1 MGKVGSSHVDAK
13 NGLLELDDPTEGADA
28 EVAPSGVVL
37 HPTIPPSFD
46 PRQYAKDSEVRERMQ
61 TVTDE
66 VALEHARLKSM
77 PSNLPPA
84 RPPMSTVPGPL
95 AKGGRDSIAEIDL
108 GEQSFEQLG
117 PEEQVAV
124 LRSTLAP
131 LSRVP
136 TLSRPLTELGA
147 LLEDPKTAFVLGFVD
162 GILPLET
169 IIDVTGLPELD
180 TLTVLDRMVSLAAIV
195 FRGAPSARA

>member
-1 MGKVGSSHVDAK
+1 MGRVGSSQGDAK
-13 NGLLELDDPTEGADA
+13 TGLLELDDPTEGAEG

-37 HPTIPPSFD
+37 SPTIPPSFD

-84 RPPMSTVPGPL
+84 RPPMSTVPGQL
-95 AKGGRDSIAEIDL
+95 APGGRDSMAEIDL
-108 GEQSFEQLG
+108 GEQSFDQLG
-117 PEEQVAV
+117 PEEQVAI

-136 TLSRPLTELGA
+136 TLSRPLSELGA
-147 LLEDPKTAFVLGFVD
+147 LLEDPRTTFVLGFVD

-169 IIDVTGLPELD
+169 IVDVTGLPELD
-180 TLTVLDRMVSLAAIV
+180 TLTVLDRMVSLSVIV
-195 FRGAPSARA
+195 FLGARSARA